1 MTKNDAILNR
11 QGMALFNFMRMKHQN
26 DKRIGDLTV
35 DDFIEICVF
44 LAELKAEANNGEH
57 NGK

>member
-1 MTKNDAILNR
+1 MTKDIAILNR

-35 DDFIEICVF
+35 DDFIEMCKF
-44 LAELKAEANNGEH
+44 LTETENKNANN
-57 NGK
+57 